1 MKPALPEEVV
11 SRPFC
16 WKKEARARAVPQQ
29 KPPTNRSF
37 RERVAGAGLPCL
49 RRTVRRAVHRISRN
63 TKAMTDRDALKARS
77 GTCYEPTLCAT
88 KAVPQINAASTA
100 KDDCR
105 RELRSIYLLLLTGC
119 GKINDYTVR
128 PQAADAMRMFV
139 HTCIYVKF

>member
-29 KPPTNRSF
+29 KPPTSRSF

-63 TKAMTDRDALKARS
+63 TKAMTDREALKARA
-77 GTCYEPTLCAT
+77 GTCSAPTLCAT

-100 KDDCR
+100 KDD
-105 RELRSIYLLLLTGC
+105 
-119 GKINDYTVR
+119 
-128 PQAADAMRMFV
+128 
-139 HTCIYVKF
+139 